1 MKTCTQCNTQN
12 RDNAKFCK
20 HCGKVIQTEVGK
32 QFDGFVSKD
41 NLKDE
46 LQKFQD
52 RLDVFK
58 RFQSMGSNVRMEMD
72 CIILGDAGTG
82 KNYLAKRIVDLL
94 LQAGII
100 TKSKPECVDAA
111 DFNLWMDKFD
121 ENLNNC
127 TGGVLLLTNVQKLL
141 PDGKAIDVN
150 DLDRVFARM
159 RKRDTK
165 MPVIIM
171 TGLRRELEEFLDY
184 NPDIGALFEF
194 RFDLKPFDEEGLA
207 QICVKLLREN
217 YQLGITDEAVK
228 KLKAHFIWMIR
239 NGDGINSNGHLSEKK
254 ADELAINA
262 VKRGAKEVDEQDVR
276 GNIFVPR
283 TETEIWKELDDFI
296 GLQNVKEEIHK
307 IIDNINE
314 AKRNGSTVRIENH
327 YVFTG
332 NPGTGKTTIARIFAD
347 ILSALGVLPKGQL
360 VEVSGRDL
368 IADIVGGTERNV
380 QEKVDEA
387 MGGVLFIDEA
397 YGLNDDSFGKA
408 AIEKL
413 IKLLS
418 DHKGEFICII
428 AGYRKEMSDFLRM
441 NTGLDRRFNKKI
453 EFEDYNAKELEQI
466 FRIMMKKEGKKN
478 GVESYR
484 LDDKAEQMI
493 HIEFEKMYNYRSE
506 DFGNAGEVGNF
517 LNNAI
522 ENQRIRLRDM
532 SNEERE
538 RNKNILTYEDITGGE
553 TEKVIDLQEI
563 MMELDQMV
571 GLESVKESLTD
582 LAASIINEQRDAQ
595 EENRKPEINVSHYL
609 FLGNPGTGKTT
620 VARLMGKILYSLG
633 VIRRPEVIEVSRKD
647 MVSVY
652 QGGTAEKTNEV
663 VMRAV
668 RNGCILFIDEAYSLC
683 TNENDTYGQEAINTL
698 TPLLLNYKGKFVC
711 IAAGYTREMNYF
723 LDQNSGLS
731 SRFNETITFEDYNA
745 DDLFHIFMS
754 MAQHHPKHPIIS
766 DEALLSVKHLMARAY
781 AARTA
786 NFGNARTVQNTLEK
800 AMKNRDRRT
809 LFANDLNKEQRK
821 TIIADDIIKIK
832 LEEIMR

>member
-1 MKTCTQCNTQN
+1 MKTCTQCNTLN

-20 HCGKVIQTEVGK
+20 HCGKVLQTEVGK

-745 DDLFHIFMS
+745 DDLFHIFVS

-821 TIIADDIIKIK
+821 TIIADDINKIK

>member
-1 MKTCTQCNTQN
+1 MKTCTQCNTLN

-194 RFDLKPFDEEGLA
+194 RFDLKSFNEEGLA

-239 NGDGINSNGHLSEKK
+239 NGDGINSNGHLAEKK

-745 DDLFHIFMS
+745 DDLFHIFVS

-821 TIIADDIIKIK
+821 TIIADDINKIK

>member
-1 MKTCTQCNTQN
+1 
-12 RDNAKFCK
+12 
-20 HCGKVIQTEVGK
+20 
-32 QFDGFVSKD
+32 
-41 NLKDE
+41 
-46 LQKFQD
+46 
-52 RLDVFK
+52 
-58 RFQSMGSNVRMEMD
+58 
-72 CIILGDAGTG
+72 
-82 KNYLAKRIVDLL
+82 
-94 LQAGII
+94 
-100 TKSKPECVDAA
+100 
-111 DFNLWMDKFD
+111 
-121 ENLNNC
+121 
-127 TGGVLLLTNVQKLL
+127 
-141 PDGKAIDVN
+141 
-150 DLDRVFARM
+150 
-159 RKRDTK
+159 
-165 MPVIIM
+165 
-171 TGLRRELEEFLDY
+171 
-184 NPDIGALFEF
+184 
-194 RFDLKPFDEEGLA
+194 
-207 QICVKLLREN
+207 
-217 YQLGITDEAVK
+217 
-228 KLKAHFIWMIR
+228 
-239 NGDGINSNGHLSEKK
+239 
-254 ADELAINA
+254 

-821 TIIADDIIKIK
+821 TIIADDINKIK

>member
-165 MPVIIM
+165 MPVIIL

-633 VIRRPEVIEVSRKD
+633 VIRHPEVIEVSRKD

-745 DDLFHIFMS
+745 DDLFHIFVS

-821 TIIADDIIKIK
+821 TIIADDINKIK

>member
-1 MKTCTQCNTQN
+1 
-12 RDNAKFCK
+12 
-20 HCGKVIQTEVGK
+20 
-32 QFDGFVSKD
+32 
-41 NLKDE
+41 
-46 LQKFQD
+46 
-52 RLDVFK
+52 
-58 RFQSMGSNVRMEMD
+58 MGSNVRMEMD

-239 NGDGINSNGHLSEKK
+239 NGDGINSNGHLAEKK

-296 GLQNVKEEIHK
+296 GLQNVKDEIHK

-553 TEKVIDLQEI
+553 TEKVIDLKEI

-745 DDLFHIFMS
+745 DDLFHIFVS

-821 TIIADDIIKIK
+821 TIIADDINKIK

>member
-1 MKTCTQCNTQN
+1 MKTCTQCNTLN

-41 NLKDE
+41 NLNDE

-239 NGDGINSNGHLSEKK
+239 NGDGINSNGHLAEKK

-296 GLQNVKEEIHK
+296 GLQNVKDEIHK

-553 TEKVIDLQEI
+553 TEKVIDLKEI

-745 DDLFHIFMS
+745 DDLFHIFVS

-821 TIIADDIIKIK
+821 TIIADDINKIK

>member
-1 MKTCTQCNTQN
+1 MKTCTQCNTLN

-20 HCGKVIQTEVGK
+20 HCGKVLQTEVGK

-745 DDLFHIFMS
+745 DDLFHIFVR

-821 TIIADDIIKIK
+821 TIIADDINKIK

>member
-1 MKTCTQCNTQN
+1 MKTCTQCNTLN

-20 HCGKVIQTEVGK
+20 HCGKVLQTEVGK

-165 MPVIIM
+165 MPVIIL

-745 DDLFHIFMS
+745 DDLFHIFVS

-821 TIIADDIIKIK
+821 TIIADDINKIK